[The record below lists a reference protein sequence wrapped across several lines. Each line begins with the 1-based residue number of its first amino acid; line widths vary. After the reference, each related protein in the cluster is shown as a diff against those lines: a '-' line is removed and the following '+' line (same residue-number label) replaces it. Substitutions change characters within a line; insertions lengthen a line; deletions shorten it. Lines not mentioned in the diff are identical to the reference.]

1 MIIIDS
7 INYRLIH
14 RTNSREEVL
23 VMQSVLEAHG
33 IKCKVQQE
41 SIGKIY
47 AVASDG
53 LGETRLFVPDEDVE
67 RALEILKG
75 MEEGLVKEEA

>member
-23 VMQSVLEAHG
+23 VMQSVLEAHH

-53 LGETRLFVPDEDVE
+53 LGETRLFVPEEDVE
-67 RALEILKG
+67 RALEILEG
-75 MEEGLVKEEA
+75 MEVGLVGEEA

>member
-1 MIIIDS
+1 MLIIDS

-41 SIGKIY
+41 SIGKLY
-47 AVASDG
+47 AIASDG
-53 LGETRLFVPDEDVE
+53 LGETRLFVPEDDAE
-67 RALEILKG
+67 RAMEILEE
-75 MEEGLVKEEA
+75 MEEKG